1 MEIKKVRVGLAPPWS
16 SYCSMLKELFKGDPD
31 VTVVEDIT
39 TTIDN
44 TEGAN
49 KEVKLLVRGGKKADA
64 LSRVLPD
71 HKDFG
76 NVCLKITVVPE
87 NDDEKVSRVE
97 LFKRAFDGNSNVSSI
112 VDVELP
118 FGGTLHYVVFK
129 GEVVQYYDDNL
140 SDAYGNTNTLY
151 EDVARE
157 IFGDDTAKDGIYFCT
172 EQLY

>member
-31 VTVVEDIT
+31 VTVVYDI
-39 TTIDN
+39 
-44 TEGAN
+44 EGEN
-49 KEVKLLVRGGKKADA
+49 KEIKLLVHGEKKADA

-76 NVCLKITVVPE
+76 NVCLKLTVVPE
-87 NDDEKVSRVE
+87 NDDEEVSRVE
-97 LFKRAFDGNSNVSSI
+97 LFKRAFDGNGNVSSI

-157 IFGDDTAKDGIYFCT
+157 IFGSDVAKDRIYFCT
-172 EQLY
+172 EQL